1 MGPQQQRPCL
11 LFRQPGG
18 RRLLRPMPTAAR
30 LAPAPPPVSSA
41 AFGARAAAM
50 AFGSPA
56 LLPRLARN
64 SRIPL
69 LYCGN
74 EATRP
79 TESAM
84 AAVRSGKADAQ
95 VGPEMQEFAQPRS
108 ARHPSPHLKTP
119 TPPPPPT
126 HPCSDSTA
134 SRALRTLI
142 RVASSAALA
151 RPASRRA
158 RPAALALGG
167 EGLSGKRPPP
177 PRSSEYL
184 CVPVGDRL
192 ASIKPGRLSM

>member
-41 AFGARAAAM
+41 AAAP
-50 AFGSPA
+50 GPPRWHSA